1 MTDELTMTDGQR
13 LLRRILDNPEDDAPR
28 LILSDW
34 LEDNGEE
41 ERARFIRSQVF
52 LSRND
57 NPPPCSKPEDCYY
70 ANRCQHNCGVV
81 DRDRVCEP
89 HWKIVRDL
97 FDKHKCEWFGES
109 WAILYLDS
117 EREDADGQFEGSNKA
132 FASRG
137 FISEIRLTCEQFCG
151 GPCRSCNGSGHPT
164 ENGYLM
170 LTLCRSCAG
179 TGRIEGVARELFSQ
193 HPITRVVLVD
203 RKAWAFGGSASDY
216 AWWPEGGPHARNCA
230 TIDREIYNR
239 LFRFRAEFGGK
250 VYHTE
255 AAAIDALS
263 AACVAYGRNLVGLPS
278 LADNSNLQ

>member
-117 EREDADGQFEGSNKA
+117 EREDADGQYEGMSKA
-132 FASRG
+132 FVGRG
-137 FISEIRLTCEQFCG
+137 FISEIHLACDQFCG
-151 GPCRSCNGSGHPT
+151 GPCRRCEVYELRTDPDCNQCG
-164 ENGYLM
+164 
-170 LTLCRSCAG
+170 G
-179 TGRIEGVARELFSQ
+179 TGHIDGVARELFLA
-193 HPITRVVLVD
+193 HPIVRVVLTD
-203 RKAWAFGGSASDY
+203 ARPDFHMTADIDYFNWFGLVV
-216 AWWPEGGPHARNCA
+216 PQGPLPQEL
-230 TIDREIYNR
+230 IDLLPNRGYEHRE
-239 LFRFRAEFGGK
+239 
-250 VYHTE
+250 E
-255 AAAIDALS
+255 ALAALAD
-263 AACVAYGRNLVGLPS
+263 ACVAWGRSLVGLPP
-278 LADNSNLQ
+278 LADNSDLQ